1 MSVSVLA
8 AAVALAEARTPF
20 VLATVVWRRGPSSGQ
35 QGSKAVILTDGT
47 VRGWLGGA
55 CAEPTVVLQA
65 REALLDGQPRLL
77 MLGESDGGGGGA
89 GGGGGGAGAPGGC
102 AADGGAGVG
111 GGEGGVRSAGGDAAA
126 DVGTGGAGGGAGAG
140 VGEGGVRSVPMAC
153 ENDGALEV
161 YLEPVHP
168 RPQLVVVGRS
178 PAVHALALMGQALE
192 WEVVVIDEGGKPD
205 EHPVPAL
212 VRTTLDFSDL
222 GVGVSSAVVVAT
234 QGHYDDLALEAALR
248 TEAPYVGLVAA
259 RKRADAVR
267 ERLAVRGVPPDQ
279 LARISA
285 PAGLDLGRLSNRELA
300 VAILADLVELRA
312 SGRLTLGSFPDGAQ
326 TAVDPVCGMTVLV
339 ADAKY
344 SSVDADSKKVW
355 FCAPGCKQTFD
366 AMAADSA
373 G

>member
-1 MSVSVLA
+1 MLA
-8 AAVALAEARTPF
+8 EATALAEARTPF

-35 QGSKAVILTDGT
+35 QGSKAVILADGT

-77 MLGESDGGGGGA
+77 MLGEREGAGDGGAEGGVGGAEGA
-89 GGGGGGAGAPGGC
+89 GG
-102 AADGGAGVG
+102 VH
-111 GGEGGVRSAGGDAAA
+111 
-126 DVGTGGAGGGAGAG
+126 
-140 VGEGGVRSVPMAC
+140 SVPMAC

-161 YLEPVHP
+161 YLEPVP
-168 RPQLVVVGRS
+168 PCPQLVVVGRS

-212 VRTTLDFSDL
+212 VRTVLDFSDL

-234 QGHYDDLALEAALR
+234 QGHYDDLALAAALE
-248 TEAPYVGLVAA
+248 TEASYVGLVAA
-259 RKRADAVR
+259 PKRADAVR
-267 ERLAVRGVPPDQ
+267 ERLAGRGVPPDQ
-279 LARISA
+279 LARINA

-300 VAILADLVELRA
+300 VSILADLVALRA
-312 SGRLTLGSFPDGAQ
+312 SGRLALGSVPAESE
-326 TAVDPVCGMTVLV
+326 TSVDPVCGMTVLV

-344 SSVDADSKKVW
+344 FSVDAVGEKVW

-366 AMAADSA
+366 AKAVNAA